1 MTCDDWNDCFNGMR
15 VTKVP
20 ESGPKRSLLDA
31 TERLVV
37 EKGFD
42 LVSVRDITGAIKANV
57 AAVNYHFGSR
67 EALMDVVMS
76 HVMDVVDAA
85 RIEALEDIARLESR
99 GPVEK
104 IVRAYVNSVLI
115 AAGRAQMDLAFFLK
129 LAGRVMV
136 FPSGLISPALADGR
150 KEVRRLYLK
159 ALASAV
165 PDLGA
170 GDLEAA
176 WAFFEVGLGQSLI
189 NLRSDLEPVV
199 QAEQWIQFGVRGLAG
214 GGVSQ
219 KTDRTDQSNPTDLP
233 GKTVAPEIAVAK
245 ADVPKATPAPEVVPT
260 SEVAVAPKVVETPKP
275 AKASKA
281 KPKKQDDQTM
291 LFEL

>member
-150 KEVRRLYLK
+150 KEVGRLYLK

-165 PDLGA
+165 PDMGA

-260 SEVAVAPKVVETPKP
+260 SEVAVAPEVVETPKP

>member
-1 MTCDDWNDCFNGMR
+1 LTCDDWNDCFNGMR

>member
-1 MTCDDWNDCFNGMR
+1 MR

-136 FPSGLISPALADGR
+136 FPSGLISPALAYGR
-150 KEVRRLYLK
+150 KEVGRLYLK

-165 PDLGA
+165 PDMGA

-260 SEVAVAPKVVETPKP
+260 SEVAVAPEVVETPKP

>member
-1 MTCDDWNDCFNGMR
+1 MR

-219 KTDRTDQSNPTDLP
+219 KTDRTDQSNPTDRP
-233 GKTVAPEIAVAK
+233 GKTVAPVIAVAK
-245 ADVPKATPAPEVVPT
+245 ADVPKPTPAPEVVPT
-260 SEVAVAPKVVETPKP
+260 SEVAVAPEVVETPKP

>member
-1 MTCDDWNDCFNGMR
+1 LTCDDWNDCFNGMR

-260 SEVAVAPKVVETPKP
+260 SEVAVAPEVVETPKP

>member
-1 MTCDDWNDCFNGMR
+1 MR

>member
-1 MTCDDWNDCFNGMR
+1 
-15 VTKVP
+15 
-20 ESGPKRSLLDA
+20 
-31 TERLVV
+31 
-37 EKGFD
+37 
-42 LVSVRDITGAIKANV
+42 
-57 AAVNYHFGSR
+57 
-67 EALMDVVMS
+67 
-76 HVMDVVDAA
+76 
-85 RIEALEDIARLESR
+85 
-99 GPVEK
+99 
-104 IVRAYVNSVLI
+104 
-115 AAGRAQMDLAFFLK
+115 
-129 LAGRVMV
+129 
-136 FPSGLISPALADGR
+136 ALADGR
-150 KEVRRLYLK
+150 KEVGRLYLK

-165 PDLGA
+165 PDMGA

-260 SEVAVAPKVVETPKP
+260 SEVAVAPEVVETPKP

>member
-1 MTCDDWNDCFNGMR
+1 MR

-165 PDLGA
+165 PDMGA

-260 SEVAVAPKVVETPKP
+260 SEVAVAPEVVETPKP

>member
-1 MTCDDWNDCFNGMR
+1 MR
-15 VTKVP
+15 VTTVP

-150 KEVRRLYLK
+150 KEVGRLYLK

-165 PDLGA
+165 PDMGA

-260 SEVAVAPKVVETPKP
+260 SEVAVAPEVVETPKP

>member
-1 MTCDDWNDCFNGMR
+1 MR

-199 QAEQWIQFGVRGLAG
+199 QAEQCKSDGSARQNRSA
-214 GGVSQ
+214 
-219 KTDRTDQSNPTDLP
+219 
-233 GKTVAPEIAVAK
+233 
-245 ADVPKATPAPEVVPT
+245 
-260 SEVAVAPKVVETPKP
+260 
-275 AKASKA
+275 
-281 KPKKQDDQTM
+281 
-291 LFEL
+291 

>member
-165 PDLGA
+165 PDMGA

-245 ADVPKATPAPEVVPT
+245 ADLPRATPAPEVVPT
-260 SEVAVAPKVVETPKP
+260 SEVAVAPEVVETPKP

>member
-1 MTCDDWNDCFNGMR
+1 MR

-245 ADVPKATPAPEVVPT
+245 ADLPRATPAPEVVPT

>member
-245 ADVPKATPAPEVVPT
+245 ADLPRATPAPEVVPT
-260 SEVAVAPKVVETPKP
+260 SEVAVAPEVVETPKP

>member
-1 MTCDDWNDCFNGMR
+1 MR

-85 RIEALEDIARLESR
+85 RIEALEDVARLESR

-104 IVRAYVNSVLI
+104 IVSAYVNSVLV
-115 AAGRAQMDLAFFLK
+115 AAGRAEMDLAFFLK

-136 FPSGLISPALADGR
+136 FPVGLISPALADGR
-150 KEVRRLYLK
+150 KEVNGLYLK
-159 ALASAV
+159 ALAGAV
-165 PDLGA
+165 PQMGA
-170 GDLEAA
+170 ADLEAA

-189 NLRSDLEPVV
+189 NLRSDLEPAV

-219 KTDRTDQSNPTDLP
+219 KTDRTDQSNPTDQTDLP
-233 GKTVAPEIAVAK
+233 GKAVAPPEQVEE
-245 ADVPKATPAPEVVPT
+245 PKTP
-260 SEVAVAPKVVETPKP
+260 EVAVAPEVVEAPKP
-275 AKASKA
+275 AKVPKS

>member
-1 MTCDDWNDCFNGMR
+1 LTCDDWNDCFNGMR

-115 AAGRAQMDLAFFLK
+115 AAGRAQMDLAFFFK

-150 KEVRRLYLK
+150 KEVGRLYLK

-165 PDLGA
+165 PDMGA

-260 SEVAVAPKVVETPKP
+260 SEVAVAPEVVETPKP

>member
-1 MTCDDWNDCFNGMR
+1 
-15 VTKVP
+15 
-20 ESGPKRSLLDA
+20 
-31 TERLVV
+31 
-37 EKGFD
+37 
-42 LVSVRDITGAIKANV
+42 
-57 AAVNYHFGSR
+57 
-67 EALMDVVMS
+67 
-76 HVMDVVDAA
+76 
-85 RIEALEDIARLESR
+85 
-99 GPVEK
+99 
-104 IVRAYVNSVLI
+104 
-115 AAGRAQMDLAFFLK
+115 MDLAFFLK